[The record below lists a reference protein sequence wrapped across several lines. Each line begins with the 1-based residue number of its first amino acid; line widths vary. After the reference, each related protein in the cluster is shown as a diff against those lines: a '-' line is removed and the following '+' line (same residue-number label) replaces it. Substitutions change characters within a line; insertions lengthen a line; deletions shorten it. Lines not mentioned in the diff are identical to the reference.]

1 MKIPFTNYEISKHQE
16 PEERYIEPPTGDT
29 PDIKVRMP
37 QWMYK
42 PHYGVARTT
51 KIGEVFNSNEMRLLG
66 SSASVWQCK
75 KRIGDAI
82 VSCPWKILPVDP
94 DHPNKQKMKEID
106 SFLRY
111 HPNENQES
119 FNNIM
124 FSTVM
129 DILDLDAGVIIKVF
143 GKYARNKLLQLYSR
157 DGALIY
163 KEIDAYGRIKQY
175 YQYDW
180 SGMEAIKLQKKEV
193 AYIMM
198 NSRSDSPYGEPPLES
213 IKLVIRGLVKG
224 VETHELIQR
233 KGGIPSGI
241 LSLEGMNKED
251 FNRFKR
257 WWKKKISTN
266 VYQRTMIN
274 VPTKWTPLITNFKDL
289 EFLENQ
295 KWFTEL
301 VYRTFKVPHY
311 GLGIAS
317 RTVKGALQEE
327 RATFMK
333 ETIKPYLQ
341 AIEQVMNQQILPWL
355 YPKGVAPDC
364 YFHYTI
370 IDHMEEA
377 EKLELWIKRFEW
389 GMHNVNEYR
398 KETGLIPL
406 PWGNINPMF
415 LKDPLSFSQARWYG
429 VFDNEAYQSM
439 IGIETGI
446 EHISRIAPTKVSPS
460 QETEERAYAYE
471 TLPEACVCRKCG
483 YVLEN
488 PTTHCRDIKCP
499 KCGARMWRK

>member
-1 MKIPFTNYEISKHQE
+1 MKLPFINYEIRKQVKEEKPQE
-16 PEERYIEPPTGDT
+16 RFISADMSET

-37 QWMYK
+37 QWMYR
-42 PHYGVARTT
+42 PQYGVARTT
-51 KIGEVFNSNEMRLLG
+51 KIGEIFNANEMRLLG
-66 SSASVWQCK
+66 SSPSAWQCK
-75 KRIGDAI
+75 KRISDAI
-82 VSCPWKILPVDP
+82 VNCPWRIFPVDP
-94 DHPNKQKMKEID
+94 EHPNKQKMKQID
-106 SFLRY
+106 TFLRY

-119 FNNIM
+119 FNNII

-143 GKYARNKLLQLYSR
+143 GKYTKNKLLQLYSR

-163 KEIDAYGRIKQY
+163 KEIDAYGRVQQY

-180 SGMEAIKLQKKEV
+180 SGMEAIKLQTKEV

-198 NSRSDSPYGEPPLES
+198 NTRSDSPYGESPLQS
-213 IKLVIRGLVKG
+213 IRLVIRGLVKG

-233 KGGIPSGI
+233 KGGIPSGM
-241 LSLEGMNKED
+241 LSLEAMNKDD
-251 FNRFKR
+251 FDNFKS
-257 WWKKKISTN
+257 WWQEKISTK
-266 VYQRTMIN
+266 VYQRAMVN
-274 VPTKWTPLITNFKDL
+274 VPAKWTPLITSFKDL

-333 ETIKPYLQ
+333 ETIKPCLETL
-341 AIEQVMNQQILPWL
+341 EQVMNQQIFPWL
-355 YPKGVAPDC
+355 YPKGTTPDC

-389 GMHNVNEYR
+389 GMHTVNEYR
-398 KETGLIPL
+398 KEGALSPL
-406 PWGNINPMF
+406 AWGKYNPMF
-415 LKDPLSFSQARWYG
+415 LKAPLSFSQSRWYG
-429 VFDNEAYQSM
+429 VFDNKAYES
-439 IGIETGI
+439 ITGMKTGV
-446 EHISRIAPTKVSPS
+446 EHIARIPAAKVPPE
-460 QETEERAYAYE
+460 QEEQE
-471 TLPEACVCRKCG
+471 
-483 YVLEN
+483 
-488 PTTHCRDIKCP
+488 
-499 KCGARMWRK
+499 

>member
-1 MKIPFTNYEISKHQE
+1 MKIPLTNYEIRKRE
-16 PEERYIEPPTGDT
+16 KETKEERFIEPVMDET

-37 QWMYK
+37 QWMYR

-51 KIGEVFNSNEMRLLG
+51 KIGEIFNANEMRLLG
-66 SSASVWQCK
+66 SSPSAWQCK
-75 KRIGDAI
+75 KRIADAVI
-82 VSCPWKILPVDP
+82 SCPWRIFPVDP
-94 DHPNKQKMKEID
+94 DHPNKKKIKEID

-111 HPNENQES
+111 HPNENRES
-119 FNNIM
+119 FNNII

-143 GKYARNKLLQLYSR
+143 GKYAKNKLLQIYSR

-163 KEIDAYGRIKQY
+163 KEIDAYGRVQQY

-180 SGMEAIKLQKKEV
+180 SGMEAIPLQTKEV

-198 NSRSDSPYGEPPLES
+198 NTRSDSPYGEPPLQS

-233 KGGIPSGI
+233 KGGIPSGL

-251 FNRFKR
+251 FDSFKA
-257 WWKKKISTN
+257 WWKDKISN
-266 VYQRTMIN
+266 KVYQRVIVN
-274 VPTKWTPLITNFKDL
+274 VPAKWTPLITSFKDL

-311 GLGIAS
+311 GLGISS

-327 RATFMK
+327 RSSFMK
-333 ETIKPYLQ
+333 ETIKPYLET
-341 AIEQVMNQQILPWL
+341 IEQVMNQQILPWL

-377 EKLELWIKRFEW
+377 EKLELWIKRLEW
-389 GMHNVNEYR
+389 GMHDVNEYR
-398 KETGLIPL
+398 KETGLLPL
-406 PWGNINPMF
+406 AWGNINPMF

-429 VFDNEAYQSM
+429 VFDNKAYEKLT
-439 IGIETGI
+439 GLETGVEKI
-446 EHISRIAPTKVSPS
+446 ARLLPKGKAAPTE
-460 QETEERAYAYE
+460 ETS
-471 TLPEACVCRKCG
+471 
-483 YVLEN
+483 
-488 PTTHCRDIKCP
+488 
-499 KCGARMWRK
+499 